1 MFQTTNQSFIDFPAT
16 FDDTSLLPDSWN
28 YPMAISIHPFSPRIF
43 QVSSKHLAFPS
54 HAKKISYMYVISLMR
69 MDFHSGLIH
78 TAITMK
84 LKSFQTSVKIKQPS
98 LPTQIPTIG
107 ASINIYIYSLY
118 MYTLYIYNYIYIY
131 LYYTYTQQ
139 PPQGDVPQLI
149 QLLSLHHTN

>member
-1 MFQTTNQSFIDFPAT
+1 MKFPMINHMDKIIQMFQTTNQSFIDFPAT

-84 LKSFQTSVKIKQPS
+84 LKSFRTSVKS
-98 LPTQIPTIG
+98 
-107 ASINIYIYSLY
+107 SNRLY
-118 MYTLYIYNYIYIY
+118 RLRSPLLELLYIYIVYICIHYIYIY
-131 LYYTYTQQ
+131 IY
-139 PPQGDVPQLI
+139 I
-149 QLLSLHHTN
+149 